1 MAPKAEFS
9 FVLPLLVSGPVEVG
23 RMIRELEAID
33 GALSQASLRSSQ
45 GGSGVVDI
53 PHITHHMQQ
62 LIEINKL
69 DLRDTKVRE
78 ELARYLHL
86 VRQKA
91 PVLHISFSAEP
102 NAAFVEKIMAWLRQ
116 EIHPQ
121 VLLTIGL
128 EPNIGA
134 GCIVRSTNKYFDFSL
149 RQDFAE
155 KRDLLLGK
163 LAPEPLDVTQA
174 LANATAQPEAAAAF
188 AAPSTPVPAQTPAPA
203 ASAPPQPTV
212 VQIPVSTTPQP
223 QEAVAA

>member
-1 MAPKAEFS
+1 MAPKAEFN

-23 RMIRELEAID
+23 RMIRELEGID
-33 GALSQASLRSSQ
+33 GALSQASIRSAQ
-45 GGSGVVDI
+45 GGSGAVDL

-78 ELARYLHL
+78 EVASYLHT

-102 NAAFVEKIMAWLRQ
+102 NATFVEKIMAWLRK

-134 GCIVRSTNKYFDFSL
+134 GCVVRSTNKYFDFSL
-149 RQDFAE
+149 RQDFAN

-163 LAPEPLDVTQA
+163 LAPEPINVADA
-174 LANATAQPEAAAAF
+174 LANATAQPQPAQPAVAA
-188 AAPSTPVPAQTPAPA
+188 PVPAAVQTAREAVAAAPA
-203 ASAPPQPTV
+203 QTA
-212 VQIPVSTTPQP
+212 VQIPVSAPEP